1 MNGILISSSEDE
13 GKTKLETLDSLFA
26 FQAALQG
33 HSSFKVNP
41 SNNEFSPVCPRRLNI
56 SFA

>member
-1 MNGILISSSEDE
+1 MNDVLISSSEDE
-13 GKTKLETLDSLFA
+13 GKTKLDTLDRLFA

-33 HSSFKVNP
+33 YSSFKVNP
-41 SNNEFSPVCPRRLNI
+41 SNNEFSPFLPRQLKV